1 MLSSA
6 SAQKVQD
13 ALIQLGFTNRIIELP
28 DTTRTAV
35 EAAAAIGCEVG
46 AIVKSLIFKT
56 QQTERPVLVIASG
69 ANRVNE
75 KHLRDLTGEKIGRA
89 DADFVRQATGFA
101 IGGIPPVG
109 HPQPIQTFIDEDL
122 FRYAEVWAAGGTPHA
137 VFNLTPAEL
146 VRMTGGTVIS
156 VV

>member
-1 MLSSA
+1 MLSA

-13 ALIQLGFTNRIIELP
+13 TLIRLGFANRIIELP

-46 AIVKSLIFKT
+46 AIVKSLIFKA
-56 QQTERPVLVIASG
+56 QQTESPVLVIASG

-75 KHLRDLTGEKIGRA
+75 KRLRELVGEKIGRA
-89 DADFVRQATGFA
+89 DADFVRQTTGFA

-137 VFNLTPAEL
+137 VFNLTPAQL
-146 VRMTGGTVIS
+146 LQMTGGTVTG
-156 VV
+156 VG